1 MPKKKNGKTIEQ
13 IYQKMS
19 QKEHIKKR
27 PDTYVGD
34 IKPQNLDMWI
44 PNKDNTKMQQKTV
57 KYVPGMYKV
66 IDEIITN
73 AGDRLTEDKKC
84 DTVKISYSLNED
96 KTKLEI
102 SVFNNGKGIP
112 IVEHNEY
119 KIYIPTLVFGRL
131 LSSSN
136 FNDDEE
142 RKAGGRNGY
151 GAKLANI
158 FSTDFTIETVDD
170 VNKKKLIQSWHQ
182 NMDVEDPPKV
192 TSCKKGKSYTQV
204 TFCIDINMFNIKKV
218 SNDMLKMIDKRAFD
232 LAATVG
238 SNKKIYLNDKRI
250 PIDNFKKYVE
260 MFMDNESKLVFD
272 NFGNDWSVGVS
283 YKPDQGFQQVSY
295 VNGIA
300 TFKGGNHVK
309 HVEDTIIKSLV
320 AIMKKKSKD
329 VKIKASHLKEHLSF
343 FVNCM
348 VVNPAFTSQ
357 TKEELKTLPEEF
369 GTVCN
374 ISDAFIKKIQK
385 TGLTD
390 RVLQYV
396 KIKESTFLKKSD
408 GKKTQSVRGIDK
420 LTDASWAGHKTKS
433 KQCILILTEGDSAKG
448 LAMAGR
454 EKVGNNVVGVFPLKG
469 KLLNVRDAAPKKL
482 ADNEEIKNI
491 KKILGLKQG
500 EEYKS
505 LDQLRYG
512 RIMIFTDQDNDGF
525 HIKGLVM
532 NFIAYYWPSLVDLGF
547 LTFLPTHI
555 IRATKGNEIKDF
567 MTISNYEKWK
577 EENDSKGWHIK
588 YYKGLGTST
597 RKDAKEYFT
606 DLYDKLITYTW
617 QGQLLSEDSDSDYIE
632 VYSSAE
638 QKDNT
643 DLKTKCKKALDL
655 AFEKSLADKR
665 KEWLST
671 NISEKDIIQY
681 DKPEINIHDFVHGE
695 LKLFS
700 LDDNQRSIPASID
713 GLKPSL
719 RKILYACLKKKC
731 DSKRNEI
738 KVAQL
743 SGYVSEHTAY
753 HHGEASL
760 QGAIIGMAQDY
771 VGKNNINLLFPNGSF
786 GTRLEGGKDA
796 ASPRYIFTYLSSIT
810 KYLFRD
816 EDIPVLKY
824 LNDDGQKIEP
834 EFYYPIIPTVLVNG
848 GDGIGTGWSCEVPK
862 YNIND
867 IIENIKNLLNDKKL
881 KSLKPWYRNFTGT
894 IKKDPNKD
902 NSYEIYGKYKKINN
916 TTLEITEL
924 PIGKWT
930 LKYNTFLDSIIDI
943 KENKTKLIKSYDN
956 YSSDIKVHFILHF
969 TEDKLNKLMDK
980 ENIYN
985 ELKLISKVKTS
996 NMHLINEQGVVQKY
1010 KSPNDIIKSFY
1021 NNRMKKYEER
1031 KNYWCGKYK
1040 NDLDILKYKRRYIQ
1054 FNIDKKI
1061 KVFGRKK
1068 DEVISRIEK
1077 LKFPK
1082 LTTSYPSS
1090 DKEKSY
1096 DYIIKLYHFDFTKE
1110 KIEELDKLIKNKQ
1123 KELNTLL
1130 TTSEKDMWLKEL
1142 DELQEHYQKWNQ
1154 ETTPMDEVIT
1164 KTKKKSKIKTK
1175 TKAKKKNKSV

>member
-1 MPKKKNGKTIEQ
+1 MPKKKNEKTIEQ

-34 IKPQNLDMWI
+34 IKPQKLDMWI
-44 PNKDNTKMQQKTV
+44 PNKDNTKMLQKTV

-119 KIYIPTLVFGRL
+119 KIYVPTLVFGRL

-182 NMDVEDPPKV
+182 NMDIEDPPKV

-250 PIDNFKKYVE
+250 PINNFKKYVE

-309 HVEDTIIKSLV
+309 HVEDAIIKSLV

-555 IRATKGNEIKDF
+555 IRATKGNQIKDF

-606 DLYDKLITYTW
+606 NLYDKLITYTW

-671 NISEKDIIQY
+671 NISDKDIIQY

-824 LNDDGQKIEP
+824 LDDDGQKIEP

-862 YNIND
+862 YNIDD
-867 IIENIKNLLNDKKL
+867 IIENIKNLLNNKKL

-902 NSYEIYGKYKKINN
+902 NSYEIYGKYKKIND

-930 LKYNTFLDSIIDI
+930 LKYKTFLDSIIDI

-969 TEDKLNKLMDK
+969 TEDKLNKLMNK

-996 NMHLINEQGVVQKY
+996 NMHLINNQGVVQKY

-1077 LKFPK
+1077 LKFPR

-1090 DKEKSY
+1090 DKDKSY

-1142 DELQEHYQKWNQ
+1142 DELQEHYQKWDQ
-1154 ETTPMDEVIT
+1154 ETKPIDDVVS
-1164 KTKKKSKIKTK
+1164 KTKKKIKIKTK
-1175 TKAKKKNKSV
+1175 TKTKKKNKSV

>member
-1 MPKKKNGKTIEQ
+1 MPKKKKTIEQ
-13 IYQKMS
+13 IYQKMT

-34 IKPQNLDMWI
+34 IKPQKMEMWI
-44 PNKDNTKMQQKTV
+44 PNKDNTKMVYKNV

-73 AGDRLTEDKKC
+73 AGDRLTEDKSC
-84 DTVKISYSLNED
+84 DTVKISYSINED

-102 SVFNNGKGIP
+102 SVYNNGKGIP
-112 IVEHNEY
+112 IVEHQEY

-158 FSTDFTIETVDD
+158 FSTDFSIETVDD
-170 VNKKKLIQSWHQ
+170 KNKKKFKQSWHK
-182 NMDVEDPPKV
+182 NMDIEDPPKV
-192 TSCKKGKSYTQV
+192 TSCSKGKSYTQV
-204 TFCIDINMFNIKKV
+204 TFSIDIEMFNIKKI

-238 SNKKIYLNDKRI
+238 SSQKIYLNDKRV
-250 PIDNFKKYVE
+250 PIGNFKKYVE
-260 MFMDNESKLVFD
+260 MFMDEESKLVFD
-272 NFGNDWSVGVS
+272 NFGNDWSIGIS

-309 HVEDTIIKSLV
+309 YIKDLIIKQLV
-320 AIMKKKSKD
+320 NIMKKKSKD
-329 VKIKASHLKEHLSF
+329 VKIKSQHLEEHLRI

-357 TKEELKTLPEEF
+357 TKEELKTLPDEF
-369 GTVCN
+369 GTECK
-374 ISDAFIKKIQK
+374 ITDSFIKRIQK

-396 KIKESTFLKKSD
+396 KIKESAFLKKSD

-454 EKVGNNVVGVFPLKG
+454 EKVGNNIVGVFPLKG

-500 EEYKS
+500 QEYTS

-555 IRATKGNEIKDF
+555 IRATKGNQIKDF
-567 MTISNYEKWK
+567 MTITNYEKWK
-577 EENDSKGWHIK
+577 QKENSKGWHIK

-606 DLYDKLITYTW
+606 DLYNKLITYTW

-638 QKDNT
+638 KKDDI
-643 DLKTKCKKALDL
+643 DLKAKCKKALDL

-671 NISEKDIIQY
+671 AIEEKNIIQY
-681 DKPEINIHDFVHGE
+681 NKSEINIHDFVHGE

-700 LDDNQRSIPASID
+700 LDDNQRSIPAKND

-719 RKILYACLKKKC
+719 RKILFACLKKKC

-771 VGKNNINLLFPNGSF
+771 VGKNNINLLYPNGSF

-810 KYLFRD
+810 KFLFRE
-816 EDIPVLKY
+816 EDLPILKY
-824 LNDDGQKIEP
+824 LDDDGQSIEP
-834 EFYYPIIPTVLVNG
+834 EFYYPIVPTILING
-848 GDGIGTGWSCEVPK
+848 GDGIGTGWSSEVPK
-862 YNIND
+862 YNVTE
-867 IIENIKNLLNDKKL
+867 IIENIRNILNNKKL
-881 KSLKPWYRNFTGT
+881 KTMKPWYRNFKGT
-894 IKKDPNKD
+894 IKKDPVKAEG
-902 NSYEIYGKYKKINN
+902 YEIYGSFKKLNDTTIEIN
-916 TTLEITEL
+916 EL

-930 LKYNTFLDSIIDI
+930 EKYKCFLDSIIDI

-956 YSSDIKVHFILHF
+956 FSSDTKVHFILYF
-969 TEDKLNKLMDK
+969 TEEKLKKLMEK
-980 ENIYN
+980 ENVYS
-985 ELKLISKVKTS
+985 ELKLITKCKTS
-996 NMHLINEQGVVQKY
+996 NMHLINDYGVVQKY
-1010 KSPNDIIKSFY
+1010 KNVNDIMKSFY
-1021 NNRMKKYEER
+1021 ESRILKYKER
-1031 KNYWCGKYK
+1031 KDYWCGKYK
-1040 NDLDILKYKRRYIQ
+1040 NDLDILKYKRKYIQ

-1068 DEVISRIEK
+1068 DEVIARIEK

-1082 LTTSYPSS
+1082 LATAYPSS
-1090 DKEKSY
+1090 DKDKSY
-1096 DYIIKLYHFDFTKE
+1096 DYIIKLYHFDFTRE
-1110 KIEELDKLIKNKQ
+1110 KIDELDKLIKNKEKQ
-1123 KELNTLL
+1123 LKTLL
-1130 TTSEKDMWLKEL
+1130 LTSEKDMWLKEL
-1142 DELQEHYQKWNQ
+1142 DELEEHYKIW
-1154 ETTPMDEVIT
+1154 DENTKPDDDNVT
-1164 KTKKKSKIKTK
+1164 LVKRKTKAVKKTKKKKATK
-1175 TKAKKKNKSV
+1175 NV